1 MTPKRLENGDIL
13 DENGDILDENGDIL
27 DENGDIFFN
36 KIMKYI

>member
-1 MTPKRLENGDIL
+1 MTPKQLENGDIL

>member
-1 MTPKRLENGDIL
+1 MTPKQL
-13 DENGDILDENGDIL
+13 ENGDILDENGDIL

>member
-1 MTPKRLENGDIL
+1 MTPKRL
-13 DENGDILDENGDIL
+13 ENGDILDENGDIL

>member
-36 KIMKYI
+36 KINKYI